1 MANLSTKL
9 NPALE
14 EEKQLDF
21 AQFAYSGAASL
32 PRFLTAFFVFSAL
45 VLIANCVTLPS
56 WQPEESRIQ
65 TWTTLAIADFLKPKN
80 HFDLVFLGSSLM
92 LTPLTLA
99 DTKVLNQTLDGALH
113 HQSACLEMLLKGQG
127 IKTFN
132 FALPGEMP
140 SDAYLIEKL
149 LLKGE
154 RAPRLV
160 VYGVGP
166 RDFLDNLLDSPAAT
180 DPFQWLTRL
189 PDGKPDSRFYG
200 KEALQQSNFVLGEV
214 LFGGH
219 QRAILKDVLTTSL
232 SATIDHLVPLPE
244 GVNHLSSRQVHALLP
259 QFEPMQIEVG
269 ECLFKPDLKDE
280 EGRFVNN
287 LAEYVKRYRTLN
299 LNTFNTQ
306 SDFLDQFL
314 QMSKERG
321 ERVLLVGMPVT
332 SVNRGLIS
340 DATFALYESTLKRVS
355 SKNQA
360 EFLNLEASGLF
371 NDSDFGDTV
380 HLNSGG
386 GIKMLAIL
394 AKTIEDN
401 RLLERGHLPSKGGAL

>member
-1 MANLSTKL
+1 L

-14 EEKQLDF
+14 EEKQLDL
-21 AQFAYSGAASL
+21 AHFAYSGGASL
-32 PRFLTAFFVFSAL
+32 PRFLAAFFVFLAL
-45 VLIANCVTLPS
+45 ILFVNCVSLPA
-56 WQPEESRIQ
+56 WQPRDSRIQ

-99 DTKVLNQTLDGALH
+99 DTKVLNRTLDGATH
-113 HQSACLEMLLKGQG
+113 HQSTCLEMFLKGQA

-140 SDAYLIEKL
+140 SDAFLIEKL
-149 LLKGE
+149 LLKDE

-189 PDGKPDSRFYG
+189 PGGKPDSRFYG

-219 QRAILKDVLTTSL
+219 QRALLKDALTTSL
-232 SATIDHLVPLPE
+232 ANAIDRLVPLPE
-244 GVNHLSSRQVHALLP
+244 GVNHLSSRNVHALLP

-269 ECLFKPDLKDE
+269 ECLFKPDLKDD

-314 QMSKERG
+314 QLSKERG

-332 SVNRGLIS
+332 SINRRLIS
-340 DATFALYESTLKRVS
+340 DSTFALYENTLKRVS
-355 SKNQA
+355 RKNQA
-360 EFLNLEASGLF
+360 EFLNLEASGF
-371 NDSDFGDTV
+371 FSDSDFGDTV

-386 GIKMLAIL
+386 GIKMLALL
-394 AKTIEDN
+394 AKTIEDD
-401 RLLERGHLPSKGGAL
+401 RLLEGEHAPGKGGAL